1 MNLQFEQKKTKKE
14 LSRNLNIVYSRRLK
28 RNYMQLLATYMYSVL
43 QYKIR
48 SISLGIL
55 FWKWKSC
62 SITSVVEINMLVV
75 SSFIA
80 SCNSKLNHMSLFFL
94 NRKENEKKTVVVKQ
108 KKIC

>member
-28 RNYMQLLATYMYSVL
+28 RNYMQLLVTYMYWVL

-55 FWKWKSC
+55 F
-62 SITSVVEINMLVV
+62 
-75 SSFIA
+75 
-80 SCNSKLNHMSLFFL
+80 
-94 NRKENEKKTVVVKQ
+94 
-108 KKIC
+108 